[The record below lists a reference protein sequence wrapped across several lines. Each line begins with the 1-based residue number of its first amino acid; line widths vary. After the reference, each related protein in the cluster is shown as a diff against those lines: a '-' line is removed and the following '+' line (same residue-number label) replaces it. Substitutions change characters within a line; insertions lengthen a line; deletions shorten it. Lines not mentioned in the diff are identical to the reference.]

1 MIGKRVVILV
11 LVLLAM
17 SLAIVSVASAAPGRR
32 ANLYTTMS
40 GDREVAPGDPDGG
53 GYFEAHI
60 NVGEQ
65 SLCYE
70 MEVWDIEPATAAHI
84 HNAKPGINGPVV
96 VVLIPPLGGTSS
108 ECLYGLDK
116 ALLRNIIR
124 HPNQYYVNVHN
135 VDYPAGAIRDQLRVK
150 P

>member
-32 ANLYTTMS
+32 ADLYTTMS

-53 GYFEAHI
+53 GYASIHI
-60 NVGEQ
+60 NVGQ
-65 SLCYE
+65 AMLCYE
-70 MEVWDIEPATAAHI
+70 LEVWDIDPATAAHI
-84 HNAKPGINGPVV
+84 HAAKPGINGPVV
-96 VVLIPPLGGTSS
+96 VGFSAPSGGSS
-108 ECLYGLDK
+108 GECLYGLDK
-116 ALLRNIIR
+116 DLLRNIIR

-135 VDYPAGAIRDQLRVK
+135 ATYPGGAIRDQLRIK